1 MYLGQSHLVL
11 TIASNHSL
19 RIQSLQSIAPGAEE
33 TFFHL
38 TIGIRDMN
46 MFCSDF
52 AQAQFLD
59 MVLKWRMRMLK
70 EVNFMLTPT

>member
-1 MYLGQSHLVL
+1 MSRKPN
-11 TIASNHSL
+11 AEPSSL
-19 RIQSLQSIAPGAEE
+19 DYAEE

-46 MFCSDF
+46 KFCSDF

-70 EVNFMLTPT
+70 EGNFMLTPT